1 MSATYQS
8 RIQRLRR
15 LETLLPPATA
25 TPADCPDGGRL
36 LQILGDD
43 YGTSDIPARRR
54 ALQRDLMDLLKEGRI
69 AAVNPGGKPLRYR
82 RLGDD
87 VTEDPLIWQYTLQQV
102 KDLIAEAVPARRLDR
117 LWERLLHEVEGP
129 LLDARR
135 LRCVPDTLRLRPVE
149 LYPDL
154 LQAVIQALAQ
164 GLALQIHYQDAE
176 GERGEAVIH
185 PQALVQRGPIPY
197 LLALKNDEVAP
208 VRFYAL
214 HRMIRAQVQP
224 GTLARAAAGFD
235 LDQAIAQGRIDFG
248 QGKLIDLEL
257 RVRGY
262 LATLLEACPLSDD
275 QRHEDEPEDSGFL
288 LRIKARIPSTGQ
300 LLRWLLGAGDNL
312 EVMAPAE
319 LRRVV
324 AAQSAKTAALYAEG

>member
-1 MSATYQS
+1 MSASYAS
-8 RIQRLRR
+8 RVKRLRR
-15 LETLLPPATA
+15 LEALLPPATA
-25 TPADCPDGGRL
+25 APADCPDGARL

-43 YGTSDIPARRR
+43 YGTGDSPARRR
-54 ALQRDLMDLLKEGRI
+54 ALQRDLVDLLKEGRI

-87 VTEDPLIWQYTLQQV
+87 VTEDPLIWQYTLEQIR
-102 KDLIAEAVPARRLDR
+102 DLVAQAVPERRLDR
-117 LWERLLHEVEGP
+117 LWERLLHEFDGP
-129 LLDARR
+129 LLDAQR

-149 LYPDL
+149 LYPDVL
-154 LQAVIQALAQ
+154 TVVIQALAQ

-197 LLALKNDEVAP
+197 LLALKNDEAGP

-214 HRMIRAQVQP
+214 HRMIRAQVQVGMP
-224 GTLARAAAGFD
+224 ARAAPGFD
-235 LDQAIAQGRIDFG
+235 LDRAIASGKIDFG

-275 QRHEDEPEDSGFL
+275 QSLTDEPDDSDFL

>member
-8 RIQRLRR
+8 RIHRLRR
-15 LETLLPPATA
+15 LEALLPAATA
-25 TPADCPDGGRL
+25 APADCPDGARL
-36 LQILGDD
+36 LHILGDD
-43 YGTSDIPARRR
+43 YGTGDGPARRR

-164 GLALQIHYQDAE
+164 GNALNILYKDAE

-214 HRMIRAQVQP
+214 HRMIRAQVRV
-224 GTLARAAAGFD
+224 GTPARAAVGFD

-248 QGKLIDLEL
+248 QGRLIDLEL

-275 QRHEDEPEDSGFL
+275 QCLADEPDDSGFL
-288 LRIKARIPSTGQ
+288 LRVKARLPSTGQ

-324 AAQSAKTAALYAEG
+324 AAQSAKTAALYVEG

>member
-1 MSATYQS
+1 MSATYES
-8 RIQRLRR
+8 RVKRLRR
-15 LETLLPPATA
+15 LEALLPPATA
-25 TPADCPDGGRL
+25 TTADCPDGARL
-36 LQILGDD
+36 LHILGDD
-43 YGTSDIPARRR
+43 YGTGDGPARRR

-164 GLALQIHYQDAE
+164 GNALNILYKDAE
-176 GERGEAVIH
+176 GGRGEAVIH

-214 HRMIRAQVQP
+214 HRMIHAQVQS
-224 GTLARAAAGFD
+224 GISARAAVGFD
-235 LDQAIAQGRIDFG
+235 LDQAIASGKIDFG
-248 QGKLIDLEL
+248 QGRLIDLEL

-262 LATLLEACPLSDD
+262 LATLLEVCPLSDD
-275 QRHEDEPEDSGFL
+275 QCLEDEPDDSGFL
-288 LRIKARIPSTGQ
+288 LRVKARLPATGQ

>member
-1 MSATYQS
+1 MSATYES
-8 RIQRLRR
+8 RVKRLRR
-15 LETLLPPATA
+15 LEALLPPATA
-25 TPADCPDGGRL
+25 TPGDCPDGGRL
-36 LQILGDD
+36 LHILGDD
-43 YGTSDIPARRR
+43 YGSGELTARRR
-54 ALQRDLMDLLKEGRI
+54 TLQRDLLDLLKEGRI

-87 VTEDPLIWQYTLQQV
+87 LAEDPLIWQYTLQQV

-129 LLDARR
+129 LLDAQR

-197 LLALKNDEVAP
+197 LLALKNDETEP

-214 HRMIRAQVQP
+214 HRMIRAQVQIETP
-224 GTLARAAAGFD
+224 ARVAPGFD
-235 LDQAIAQGRIDFG
+235 LDQAIASGKIDFG
-248 QGKLIDLEL
+248 QGRLIDLEL

-275 QRHEDEPEDSGFL
+275 QSLADEPDNSDFL

-312 EVMAPAE
+312 EVLAPVE

-324 AAQSAKTAALYAEG
+324 AAQSAKTAALYAGD

>member
-8 RIQRLRR
+8 RIHRLRR
-15 LETLLPPATA
+15 LEALLPPATA
-25 TPADCPDGGRL
+25 APADCPDGARL
-36 LQILGDD
+36 LRILGDD
-43 YGTSDIPARRR
+43 YGTGDNPARRR

-164 GLALQIHYQDAE
+164 GLALQILYEDAE

-214 HRMIRAQVQP
+214 HRMIRAQVRV
-224 GTLARAAAGFD
+224 GTLARAAVGFD

-248 QGKLIDLEL
+248 QGRLIDLEL

-275 QRHEDEPEDSGFL
+275 QCLADEPDDSGFL
-288 LRIKARIPSTGQ
+288 LRVKARLPSTGQ

>member
-1 MSATYQS
+1 MSATYES
-8 RIQRLRR
+8 RVKRLRR

-25 TPADCPDGGRL
+25 TPTDCPDGGRL
-36 LQILGDD
+36 LEILGDD

-164 GLALQIHYQDAE
+164 GNALNILYKDAE
-176 GERGEAVIH
+176 DARGEAVIH

-214 HRMIRAQVQP
+214 HRMIHAQVRVGMP
-224 GTLARAAAGFD
+224 ARAAVGFD

-248 QGKLIDLEL
+248 QGRLIDLEL

-275 QRHEDEPEDSGFL
+275 QCLADEPDDSGFL
-288 LRIKARIPSTGQ
+288 LRVKASLPSTGQ

-324 AAQSAKTAALYAEG
+324 AVQSAKTAALYAEG

>member
-15 LETLLPPATA
+15 LEALLPTATA

-43 YGTSDIPARRR
+43 YGASDVPARRR

-87 VTEDPLIWQYTLQQV
+87 LAEDPLIWEYTLRQV
-102 KDLIAEAVPARRLDR
+102 RDLIAEAVPERRLDR

-149 LYPDL
+149 LYPEL
-154 LQAVIQALAQ
+154 LQAVVQALAQ
-164 GLALQIHYQDAE
+164 RRALLIQYQDAA

-197 LLALKNDEVAP
+197 LLALKNDEVGP

-214 HRMIRAQVQP
+214 HRMIRAQVQV
-224 GTLARAAAGFD
+224 GTPARAATGFD
-235 LDQAIAQGRIDFG
+235 LDQAIASGKIDFG
-248 QGKLIDLEL
+248 QGRLIDLEL

-262 LATLLEACPLSDD
+262 LATLLEACPLSDN
-275 QRHEDEPEDSGFL
+275 QRLDDEPDDSGFL
-288 LRIKARIPSTGQ
+288 LRVTARLPSTGQ